1 MTDLQQSLQLM
12 LGDAFRLQGE
22 LPGGGMSRVFLAIE
36 ASLNRKVVIKV
47 LPPEF
52 TSEVSAAR
60 FKQEMEFAARLQHPH
75 ILPVLAAGARDGLL
89 YYIMPFAAGESLRHR
104 MDREGK
110 FDPPAALRLVGEI
123 ADALAFAHTQG
134 IIHRDIKPENILLED
149 RHAVLA
155 DFGIA
160 RALVESRTGER
171 LTATGIAVGTPG
183 YMSPE
188 QLAGDDIDARA
199 DVYALAVV
207 AYEMLA
213 GAPPFTGPTA
223 QAVLAAHLTQT
234 ARSLHEVRADIPEA
248 LAAVIGR
255 ALSKD
260 VAHRF
265 PSARSFADALQE
277 AGPALTSS
285 RPALKKTPATPRF
298 VRRAVV
304 LLAAMIAVVMLVR
317 LMLRRA
323 ESRTTLATATAA
335 SDSQDY
341 DEVARLLG
349 DASVDVSRSAFA
361 ALGPKVAGSIEVVT
375 VPASTDLTL
384 RRVTPIEEFEARASV
399 SLGRTPP
406 GAITLVAGEYLLRI
420 AAVGHDTLGLI
431 VKVDVGDTAIVDARL
446 LPSDAS
452 SGLVLVRGSETGAT
466 VGVPVFLTGRHE
478 VTNAEFQRF
487 VDAGGY
493 RDASLWPE
501 AMVLDG
507 RSMSRQAALA
517 RLLDVTGLP
526 GPRGWSAGRFPD
538 QQSNHPVSGVTWYEA
553 NAYARWAGGALP
565 TAAEWWRAALGDGQA
580 PFPWG
585 ADGSTIDSRANFGL
599 AGTEAVGTNPLGV
612 SPYGAEDMAGNV
624 AEWLADESP
633 RGQRPVAGGSWKD
646 PSYMFDRSTS
656 RLFEP
661 GFASDIIGFRIVKQ
675 ASPGLR

>member
-1 MTDLQQSLQLM
+1 MTDLQQSLQLT

-22 LPGGGMSRVFLAIE
+22 LPGGGMSRVFLAVE
-36 ASLNRKVVIKV
+36 ASLNRQVVIKV

-89 YYIMPFAAGESLRHR
+89 YYIMPFVAGESLRHR

-110 FDPPAALRLVGEI
+110 FDPMDALRLVAEI
-123 ADALAFAHTQG
+123 ADALAFAHAQG

-213 GAPPFTGPTA
+213 AAPPFTGPTA
-223 QAVLAAHLTQT
+223 QAVLAAHLTKT
-234 ARSLHEVRADIPEA
+234 ATPLNEVRADIPEA
-248 LAAVIGR
+248 MAAVIGR

-265 PSARSFADALQE
+265 SSARSFAEALQE

-285 RPALKKTPATPRF
+285 RPVSKKTPATPQF

-304 LLAAMIAVVMLVR
+304 MLAAMIAVAMLVR

-323 ESRTTLATATAA
+323 ETKTILATVTAA
-335 SDSQDY
+335 ADSQDY
-341 DEVARLLG
+341 DEVASLLG

-361 ALGPKVAGSIEVVT
+361 ALGPKVGGSIEVTT
-375 VPASTDLTL
+375 VPESTDLTL
-384 RRVTPIEEFEARASV
+384 RRVTPIEEFELRASV
-399 SLGRTPP
+399 SLGRTPL
-406 GAITLVAGEYLLRI
+406 GAITLVAGEYHLRI

-431 VKVDVGDTAIVDARL
+431 VKVDVGDTAIVDAHL
-446 LPSDAS
+446 LSSDAS

-466 VGVPVFLTGRHE
+466 VAMPAFLIGRHE
-478 VTNAEFQRF
+478 ITNAEFQRF

-493 RDASLWPE
+493 RDGSLWPE
-501 AMVLDG
+501 TLVLDG

-517 RLLDVTGLP
+517 RLHDVSGFP

-538 QQSNHPVSGVTWYEA
+538 QQANHPVSGVTWYEA

-565 TAAEWWRAALGDGQA
+565 TAEQWWRAALSDGQS

-585 ADGSTIDSRANFGL
+585 ADETAIDLRANFGL
-599 AGTEAVGTNPLGV
+599 AGTDSVGTHPLGV

-633 RGQRPVAGGSWKD
+633 RGQRPAAGGSWKD
-646 PSYMFDRSTS
+646 PSYMFERSTS

>member
-1 MTDLQQSLQLM
+1 
-12 LGDAFRLQGE
+12 
-22 LPGGGMSRVFLAIE
+22 MSRVFLAIE
-36 ASLNRKVVIKV
+36 ASLNRQVVIKV
-47 LPPEF
+47 LPPEM

-89 YYIMPFAAGESLRHR
+89 YYIMPYVAGESLRGR
-104 MDREGK
+104 MDREGR
-110 FDPPAALRLVGEI
+110 FDPPEALRLVSEI
-123 ADALAFAHTQG
+123 ADALAFAHAQG

-171 LTATGIAVGTPG
+171 ITATGIAVGTPG

-234 ARSLHEVRADIPEA
+234 PRPLHDVRAEIPEQ
-248 LAAVIGR
+248 LAIVIGR

-260 VAHRF
+260 VADRF
-265 PSARSFADALQE
+265 SSARVFAEALQE
-277 AGPALTSS
+277 AGPALTSA
-285 RPALKKTPATPRF
+285 RPALKKPAAPQF
-298 VRRAVV
+298 VRRGVV
-304 LLAAMIAVVMLVR
+304 LLAAIVVVVMLAR
-317 LMLRRA
+317 FMSRRA
-323 ESRTTLATATAA
+323 ETRTMLATAAA
-335 SDSQDY
+335 AADSQDY
-341 DEVARLLG
+341 DEVASLLG
-349 DASVDVSRSAFA
+349 A
-361 ALGPKVAGSIEVVT
+361 ALGGEFAVLTPKVAGSVEVTT
-375 VPASTDLTL
+375 VPANADLTL
-384 RRVTPIEEFEARASV
+384 TRVTPIEEFERRATV

-406 GAITLVAGEYLLRI
+406 GAMTLVAGEYLLRI
-420 AAVGHDTLGLI
+420 AAAGHDTLALI

-446 LPSDAS
+446 LPSDS
-452 SGLVLVRGSETGAT
+452 LSGFVLVRGGETGA
-466 VGVPVFLTGRHE
+466 PAFLIGRHE
-478 VTNAEFQRF
+478 ITNAEFQRF

-493 RDASLWPE
+493 RDDSLWPE
-501 AMVLDG
+501 TMVLGG
-507 RSMSRQAALA
+507 RSMSKQDALA
-517 RLLDVTGLP
+517 RLLDVSGLP

-538 QQSNHPVSGVTWYEA
+538 QQANHPVSGVTWYEA

-565 TAAEWWRAALGDGQA
+565 TAAQWWHAALGRGTA

-585 ADGSTIDSRANFGL
+585 DDGSTIDSRANFGL

-633 RGQRPVAGGSWKD
+633 RGQRPAAGGSWKD
-646 PSYMFDRSTS
+646 PSYLFDRTTS
-656 RLFEP
+656 RLLEP
-661 GFASDIIGFRIVKQ
+661 GFASDIIGFRIVRQ
-675 ASPGLR
+675 PPPGLR